1 LTRPSGA
8 WLLPPPPSSRPSD
21 SCHVGIA
28 SPRSYASR
36 KAYAEARPR
45 VKGRFAKRGTL
56 PGDEGYVPPGP
67 DGQPTSS
74 GGSIPPDDGL
84 DDFMGLLTAQGFG
97 GGPSAVAPPLQSPLA
112 WLRAEGHL

>member
-1 LTRPSGA
+1 MRRLA
-8 WLLPPPPSSRPSD
+8 
-21 SCHVGIA
+21 
-28 SPRSYASR
+28 RSYASR

-74 GGSIPPDDGL
+74 GGSMPPDDGL
-84 DDFMGLLTAQGFG
+84 DDFVGLLTAQGFG
-97 GGPSAVAPPLQSPLA
+97 GDAGALPLQSPLA
-112 WLRAEGHL
+112 WLRAEGHH